1 MKVRIGRRRS
11 QLDERSRVARSPESL
26 ALGPAFSEGAWDV
39 PHHFNYTRDVVD
51 VLAAN
56 PKRRAL
62 MFLGSDGVIEP
73 RTFHHLSEAATRWAA
88 VLLERGVTAG
98 DRVLVVAGKTPEWVE
113 AMLACLK
120 IGAVSVPCPETL
132 SADAL
137 EVRMSS
143 AGAGLI
149 FAARSVESAIA
160 DMPGEHEVVYLD
172 ERTWGPRDPLP
183 AVTAADTTSDE
194 IAFILSTSGTERV
207 PMGVAHTHGSTFAA
221 RVQTEHWLDA
231 GPGDAV
237 WCTADTGNALAVWN
251 TLVGP
256 WSRGAE
262 VVLHHGG
269 TFDPVERLDLID
281 RLDTTI
287 LCQSPADYAAL
298 TELRAFHRY
307 RPRRLRRLVST
318 GDTLARDVIAT
329 YEEVWGMTIHE
340 GYGQAETG
348 VVVANGADAGFRPG
362 SVGLPIA
369 GHEVAV
375 IDDQGNVLGPG
386 VEGELGLRGRPPS
399 LFSHYWGAP
408 EETKA
413 AFRGDWF
420 VTGDIA
426 STDEDGFVW
435 LVGRTE
441 DVITSR
447 GRRFGPFEVEHA
459 LREHEAVAE
468 SAAVGIRDLERGGQF
483 VRAFVVLRAGATPS
497 EQLEAHLRNF
507 VESTLPEYAVPREIE
522 FMDKLPRTPSGNI
535 RRAELRERQVAGRP
549 LWETAPVTEPE
560 ALLPS
565 PEPKP
570 KPPAEPEGFVVQ
582 EYFPQVQPIA
592 EPVAELTRPTEPEP
606 VAYAEP
612 LPLPPAEVVE
622 PEPTAYVEPVFVP
635 PTEVV
640 EPEPTPEPEA
650 PAAFVEPETA
660 YVEPVFVP
668 LMEVVEPEPT
678 PEREAP
684 AAFVEPTVE
693 YEQPPTYV
701 EPVPEPPAALVEAEP
716 EPPAAYV
723 ETPAPDTEA
732 APTAVEPPSAPEPQ
746 SLAAPASETEPDAL
760 EALPVPVPEPV
771 AFDEPV
777 VLAEP
782 EPVAPAEPEPVAYA
796 EPEPLPPAEPEP
808 VAELATTREPA
819 PAAEIAPEP
828 YEPPARE
835 DEAPAVEP
843 EPVAYVEPEPEALV
857 EPEPVAMPSPEAMPD
872 VHEPAAEVYEPPAA
886 DVYEP
891 PTHVYEPPAEVFEP
905 APEVHEPAP
914 EVYDPPP
921 PAVEPQPGPV
931 EAEPLIYDPPAEVLR
946 PAAFQPI
953 APEDDD
959 LLEPLP
965 DYVVDP
971 NAKPGAH
978 RAAEDGEKPDLTGL
992 GLRPVDFNLERHER
1006 TEPDRA
1012 TMPKRPRSATPPP
1025 TDEKDKDRRTRSTG
1039 EPGDELGE
1047 VDWMGGLSTRLSAYS
1062 LSQDEEQAEGAED
1075 APDEAD

>member
-11 QLDERSRVARSPESL
+11 QVDERSRVARSPESL
-26 ALGPAFSEGAWDV
+26 ALGPAFSEGEWDV
-39 PHHFNYTRDVVD
+39 PRHFNFTRDVVD

-62 MFLGSDGVIEP
+62 MFLGRDGVIEP
-73 RTFHHLSEAATRWAA
+73 RTFHQLSEVATRWAA
-88 VLLERGVTAG
+88 ILLERGVTAG
-98 DRVLVVAGKTPEWVE
+98 DRVLVVAGATPEWIE

-120 IGAVSVPCPETL
+120 IGAVSVPCPEKL

-149 FAARSVESAIA
+149 LAARSVESAIA
-160 DMPGEHEVVYLD
+160 DMPGEPDVVYLD
-172 ERTWGPRDPLP
+172 ERPWGPRDPLP
-183 AVTAADTTSDE
+183 AVAAADTESDD

-221 RVQTEHWLDA
+221 RVPTEHWLDA

-237 WCTADTGNALAVWN
+237 WSTSDTGNALAVWN

-262 VVLHHGG
+262 VVLHHG
-269 TFDPVERLDLID
+269 TFDPAERLDLID

-340 GYGQAETG
+340 GYGQAETA

-426 STDEDGFVW
+426 STDEDGFIW
-435 LVGRTE
+435 LVGRTG

-447 GRRFGPFEVEHA
+447 GRRFGPFEIEHA

-497 EQLEAHLRNF
+497 EQLEAHLRHF
-507 VESTLPEYAVPREIE
+507 VESSLPEYAVPREIE
-522 FMDKLPRTPSGNI
+522 FMDRLPRTPSGNI

-549 LWETAPVTEPE
+549 LWESTQVAEPE
-560 ALLPS
+560 PLLPAPQ
-565 PEPKP
+565 PEA
-570 KPPAEPEGFVVQ
+570 KPPAEPAGFVVQ
-582 EYFPQVQPIA
+582 EYFPQVPPVA
-592 EPVAELTRPTEPEP
+592 EPVAEPAWPAEPEP
-606 VAYAEP
+606 VAHAEP
-612 LPLPPAEVVE
+612 VPLPPAKVVE
-622 PEPTAYVEPVFVP
+622 PEL
-635 PTEVV
+635 
-640 EPEPTPEPEA
+640 TPEP
-650 PAAFVEPETA
+650 P
-660 YVEPVFVP
+660 
-668 LMEVVEPEPT
+668 
-678 PEREAP
+678 AP
-684 AAFVEPTVE
+684 AAFVEPTPEPEPLPPAALVE
-693 YEQPPTYV
+693 PMPETQATYV
-701 EPVPEPPAALVEAEP
+701 QSESEPPAALVEP
-716 EPPAAYV
+716 EPPAAFV
-723 ETPAPDTEA
+723 ETTPEPQATD
-732 APTAVEPPSAPEPQ
+732 VEPPAPEAGAAPPVVEPASAPEPQ
-746 SLAAPASETEPDAL
+746 SIAAPEKEADVPEPAPDPA
-760 EALPVPVPEPV
+760 PEPV

-777 VLAEP
+777 ALEEPAPPPTAEP
-782 EPVAPAEPEPVAYA
+782 LAYGEPEHVPQV
-796 EPEPLPPAEPEP
+796 EPEPLAKLVPEPES
-808 VAELATTREPA
+808 ALAWEPA
-819 PAAEIAPEP
+819 PEP
-828 YEPPARE
+828 FEPPARE
-835 DEAPAVEP
+835 DEPQVV
-843 EPVAYVEPEPEALV
+843 EPVAYVEPEPEAFA
-857 EPEPVAMPSPEAMPD
+857 EPEPVATPEPERVTPPEPEAVVEPVPEVYEPAPEMY
-872 VHEPAAEVYEPPAA
+872 EPAAEAVEPTP

-891 PTHVYEPPAEVFEP
+891 T
-905 APEVHEPAP
+905 PEVYEPAP
-914 EVYDPPP
+914 EVYEPAPEVYEPPP
-921 PAVEPQPGPV
+921 VDTTPVFAVEPGPLEPTTV
-931 EAEPLIYDPPAEVLR
+931 EPEPLIYEPPAEVLR
-946 PAAFQPI
+946 PAAFQPS
-953 APEDDD
+953 APEDEEP
-959 LLEPLP
+959 LEPLP

-971 NAKPGAH
+971 NARPGSH
-978 RAAEDGEKPDLTGL
+978 RVEEDGEKPDLSGL
-992 GLRPVDFNLERHER
+992 GLRPVSFNLERNER
-1006 TEPDRA
+1006 NEPDRA
-1012 TMPKRPRSATPPP
+1012 TMPKRPRPTTPLP
-1025 TDEKDKDRRTRSTG
+1025 TDEKEKDRRSRSTG

-1062 LSQDEEQAEGAED
+1062 LAQDEEPAED
-1075 APDEAD
+1075 DDGRDDTD